1 MKEMEFNG
9 IPADWNIS
17 PDDFYL
23 HRNHTCNNYSVM
35 NLNQQTKEYSLAT
48 PDRILKYFI
57 ATLYLNE

>member
-23 HRNHTCNNYSVM
+23 HRNHTCNNYSVV
-35 NLNQQTKEYSLAT
+35 NLNQ
-48 PDRILKYFI
+48 
-57 ATLYLNE
+57 